1 MLCDVPSLELASALA
16 EIEPSSRCRLSALA
30 VMDVVHGKDLKGGTF
45 LKSVN
50 IGENTSFRK

>member
-16 EIEPSSRCRLSALA
+16 EIEPSRRCRLSALA
-30 VMDVVHGKDLKGGTF
+30 VMDAVHGKDLTGGTV

>member
-16 EIEPSSRCRLSALA
+16 EIEPSRRCRLA
-30 VMDVVHGKDLKGGTF
+30 VMDVVHGKDLKGGTV
-45 LKSVN
+45 LKAVN